1 MLGKAHRYWLAA
13 MHTSPETGLATT
25 ALILRRA
32 RKYRGVTVSEAVAR
46 YFSEHIFCLFSLLCS
61 LVFKNIHAGTRVI

>member
-32 RKYRGVTVSEAVAR
+32 RKYRGVTVPEAAV
-46 YFSEHIFCLFSLLCS
+46 FLF
-61 LVFKNIHAGTRVI
+61 